1 MALAGDLPDV
11 DISDKGVKITPLD
24 NSVPSAA
31 SPFGDLVY
39 GMLPHPKITEMLD
52 EVDGWTGFTRHFTHL
67 KNNHVRPKDRMLLLT
82 TIPQMASTL
91 ADKNGRILSGND
103 KIVT

>member
-1 MALAGDLPDV
+1 MALVGDLPDV

-24 NSVPSAA
+24 NSVPSAV
-31 SPFGDLVY
+31 SPFADLVY

-67 KNNHVRPKDRMLLLT
+67 KNHHVRPKGVL
-82 TIPQMASTL
+82 PQHPIS
-91 ADKNGRILSGND
+91 SS
-103 KIVT
+103 